1 MASEPRRESPAFSTQ
16 VRQMFDHIAPQ
27 YDLLNKLNSLGLDRH
42 WRHVLMQSVAGSR
55 PRQILDV
62 ATGTGDVAIAL
73 ARACPE
79 AQVTGMDLSREMMAV
94 GVRKV
99 EAAGLADRIGFGVGD
114 ALDIDLP
121 DEAVDAVTCA
131 FGVRNF
137 ASLEQGYREF
147 ARVLRPGGVVAVLE
161 LTEPE
166 SGLLH
171 AGYRLYTRLY
181 LRRMAQRY
189 SDDPEAYDYLLHSIA
204 RVPARERMTA
214 LMEQAGLEQCR
225 YHIFF
230 PGVCG
235 LYLARKGDT
244 H

>member
-42 WRHVLMQSVAGSR
+42 WRQVLVQSVAGSR

-147 ARVLRPGGVVAVLE
+147 ARVLRPGGIVAVLE

-171 AGYRLYTRLY
+171 TGYRLYTRLY

-189 SDDPEAYDYLLHSIA
+189 SEDPEAYDYLLHSIA
-204 RVPARERMTA
+204 RVPSRERMTA
-214 LMEQAGLEQCR
+214 LMEQAGLEQCHYR
-225 YHIFF
+225 IFF

-244 H
+244 R

>member
-42 WRHVLMQSVAGSR
+42 WRQVLVQSVAGSH

-114 ALDIDLP
+114 ALNIDLP

-147 ARVLRPGGVVAVLE
+147 ARVLRPGGIVAVLE

-171 AGYRLYTRLY
+171 TGYRLYTRLY

-189 SDDPEAYDYLLHSIA
+189 SEDPEAYDYLLHSIA
-204 RVPARERMTA
+204 RVPSRERMTA
-214 LMEQAGLEQCR
+214 LMEQAGLEQCHYR
-225 YHIFF
+225 IFF

-244 H
+244 R

>member
-42 WRHVLMQSVAGSR
+42 WRHVLVQSVAGSR

-73 ARACPE
+73 AHACPV

-147 ARVLRPGGVVAVLE
+147 ARVLRPGGIVAVLE

-171 AGYRLYTRLY
+171 TGYRLYTRLY

-189 SDDPEAYDYLLHSIA
+189 SEDPEAYDYLLHSIA
-204 RVPARERMTA
+204 RVPSRERMTA

-225 YHIFF
+225 YRIFF

-244 H
+244 R

>member
-42 WRHVLMQSVAGSR
+42 WRQVLVQSVAGSH

-73 ARACPE
+73 AHACPE

-147 ARVLRPGGVVAVLE
+147 ARVLRPGGIVAVLE

-171 AGYRLYTRLY
+171 TGYRLYTRLY

-189 SDDPEAYDYLLHSIA
+189 SEDPEAYDYLLHSIA
-204 RVPARERMTA
+204 RVPSRERMTA
-214 LMEQAGLEQCR
+214 LMEQAGLEQCHYR
-225 YHIFF
+225 IFF

-235 LYLARKGDT
+235 LYLARKLGAR
-244 H
+244 

>member
-1 MASEPRRESPAFSTQ
+1 MASEPKRESPAFPTQ
-16 VRQMFDHIAPQ
+16 IRLMFDQIAPQ

-42 WRHVLMQSVAGSR
+42 WRQVLVQAVAGTH

-62 ATGTGDVAIAL
+62 AIAL
-73 ARACPE
+73 AHACPE
-79 AQVTGMDLSREMMAV
+79 AQITGMDLSREMMAV

-137 ASLEQGYREF
+137 ASLEQGFREF
-147 ARVLRPGGVVAVLE
+147 ARVLTPGGIVAVLE

-189 SDDPEAYDYLLHSIA
+189 SDDPEAYDYLLHSVA

-214 LMEQAGLEQCR
+214 LMEQAGLEQCHYR
-225 YHIFF
+225 IFF

-235 LYLARKGDT
+235 LYVARKA
-244 H
+244 

>member
-1 MASEPRRESPAFSTQ
+1 MASEPRRESPAFPTQ
-16 VRQMFDHIAPQ
+16 IRQMFDQIAPR
-27 YDLLNKLNSLGLDRH
+27 YDLLNKLNSLGLDRY
-42 WRHVLMQSVAGSR
+42 WRRVLVQAVAGTH

-79 AQVTGMDLSREMMAV
+79 AQITGMDLSWEMMAV

-137 ASLEQGYREF
+137 ASLEQGFREF
-147 ARVLRPGGVVAVLE
+147 ARVLTPGGIVAVLE

-171 AGYRLYTRLY
+171 TGYRLYTRLY

-189 SDDPEAYDYLLHSIA
+189 SDDPEAYDYLLHSVA
-204 RVPARERMTA
+204 RVPAREQMTA
-214 LMEQAGLEQCR
+214 LMEQAGLEQCHYR
-225 YHIFF
+225 IFF

-235 LYLARKGDT
+235 LYVARKA
-244 H
+244 

>member
-1 MASEPRRESPAFSTQ
+1 MASEPRRESPAFPTQ
-16 VRQMFDHIAPQ
+16 IRQMFDQIAPR
-27 YDLLNKLNSLGLDRH
+27 YDLLNKLNSLGLDRY
-42 WRHVLMQSVAGSR
+42 WRRVLVQAVAGTH

-79 AQVTGMDLSREMMAV
+79 AQITGMDLSREMMAV

-99 EAAGLADRIGFGVGD
+99 EAVGLADRIGFGVGD

-137 ASLEQGYREF
+137 ASLEQGFREF
-147 ARVLRPGGVVAVLE
+147 ARVLTPGGIVAVLE

-171 AGYRLYTRLY
+171 TGYRLYTRLY

-189 SDDPEAYDYLLHSIA
+189 SDEPEAYDYLLHSVA
-204 RVPARERMTA
+204 RVPAREQMTA
-214 LMEQAGLEQCR
+214 LMEQD
-225 YHIFF
+225 
-230 PGVCG
+230 
-235 LYLARKGDT
+235 RKSVV
-244 H
+244 

>member
-1 MASEPRRESPAFSTQ
+1 MASEPRRESPAFPTQ
-16 VRQMFDHIAPQ
+16 IRQMFDQIAPR
-27 YDLLNKLNSLGLDRH
+27 YDLLNKLNSLSLDRY
-42 WRHVLMQSVAGSR
+42 WRRMLVQAVAGTH

-73 ARACPE
+73 AHACPE
-79 AQVTGMDLSREMMAV
+79 AQITGMDLSREMMAV

-99 EAAGLADRIGFGVGD
+99 EAAGLADRIVFGVGD

-121 DEAVDAVTCA
+121 DEAVDAVSCA

-137 ASLEQGYREF
+137 ASLEQGFREF
-147 ARVLRPGGVVAVLE
+147 ARVLTSGGTVAVLE

-166 SGLLH
+166 RGILH

-189 SDDPEAYDYLLHSIA
+189 SDDPEAYDYLLHSVA
-204 RVPARERMTA
+204 RVPAREQMTA
-214 LMEQAGLEQCR
+214 LMEQAGLEQCHYR
-225 YHIFF
+225 IFF

-235 LYLARKGDT
+235 LYVARKA
-244 H
+244 

>member
-27 YDLLNKLNSLGLDRH
+27 YDLLNKLNSLGLDRY
-42 WRHVLMQSVAGSR
+42 WRHVLVQSVAGSR

-137 ASLEQGYREF
+137 ASIEQGYREF
-147 ARVLRPGGVVAVLE
+147 ARVLRPGGIVAVLE

-171 AGYRLYTRLY
+171 TGYRLYTRLY

-189 SDDPEAYDYLLHSIA
+189 SEDPEAYDYLLHSIA
-204 RVPARERMTA
+204 RVPSRERMTA
-214 LMEQAGLEQCR
+214 LMEQAGLEQCHYR
-225 YHIFF
+225 IFF

-244 H
+244 R

>member
-42 WRHVLMQSVAGSR
+42 WRHVLVQSVAGSR

-161 LTEPE
+161 LTEPKR
-166 SGLLH
+166 GLLH

-189 SDDPEAYDYLLHSIA
+189 SEDPEAYDYLLHSIA
-204 RVPARERMTA
+204 RVPAREQMTA
-214 LMEQAGLEQCR
+214 LMEQAGLEQCSYR
-225 YHIFF
+225 IFF

-235 LYLARKGDT
+235 LYLARKLGT
-244 H
+244 R

>member
-1 MASEPRRESPAFSTQ
+1 MASEPRRESPAFPTQ
-16 VRQMFDHIAPQ
+16 IRQMFDQIAPR
-27 YDLLNKLNSLGLDRH
+27 YDLLNKLNSLGLDRY
-42 WRHVLMQSVAGSR
+42 WRRVLVQAVAGTH

-79 AQVTGMDLSREMMAV
+79 AQITGMDLSREMMAV

-99 EAAGLADRIGFGVGD
+99 EAVGLADRIGFGVGD

-137 ASLEQGYREF
+137 ASLEQGFREF
-147 ARVLRPGGVVAVLE
+147 ARVLTPGGIVAVLE

-171 AGYRLYTRLY
+171 TGYRLYTRLY

-189 SDDPEAYDYLLHSIA
+189 SDDPEAYDYLLHSVA
-204 RVPARERMTA
+204 RVPAREQMTA
-214 LMEQAGLEQCR
+214 LMEQAGLEQCHYR
-225 YHIFF
+225 IFF

-235 LYLARKGDT
+235 LYVARKA
-244 H
+244 

>member
-42 WRHVLMQSVAGSR
+42 WRHVLVQSVAGSR

-73 ARACPE
+73 AHACPV

-147 ARVLRPGGVVAVLE
+147 ARVLRPGGIVAVLE

-171 AGYRLYTRLY
+171 TGYRLYTRLY

-189 SDDPEAYDYLLHSIA
+189 SEDPEAYDYLLHSIA
-204 RVPARERMTA
+204 RVPSRERMTA
-214 LMEQAGLEQCR
+214 LMEQAGLEQCHYR
-225 YHIFF
+225 IFF

-235 LYLARKGDT
+235 LYLARKLGAR
-244 H
+244 

>member
-42 WRHVLMQSVAGSR
+42 WRHVLVQSVAGSR

-73 ARACPE
+73 AHACPV

-147 ARVLRPGGVVAVLE
+147 ARVLRPGGIVAVLE

-171 AGYRLYTRLY
+171 TGYRLYTRLY

-189 SDDPEAYDYLLHSIA
+189 SEDPEAYDYLLHSIA
-204 RVPARERMTA
+204 RVPSRERMTA
-214 LMEQAGLEQCR
+214 LMEQAGLEQCHYR
-225 YHIFF
+225 IFF

-244 H
+244 R

>member
-1 MASEPRRESPAFSTQ
+1 MASEPSRESPAFPTQ
-16 VRQMFDHIAPQ
+16 IRQMFDQIAPR
-27 YDLLNKLNSLGLDRH
+27 YDLLNKLNSLGLDRY
-42 WRHVLMQSVAGSR
+42 WRRVLVQTVAGTH

-79 AQVTGMDLSREMMAV
+79 AQFTGMDLSREMMAV

-137 ASLEQGYREF
+137 ASLEQGFREF
-147 ARVLRPGGVVAVLE
+147 SRVLTPGGRERADDCAHGAGRAGAVPL
-161 LTEPE
+161 P
-166 SGLLH
+166 
-171 AGYRLYTRLY
+171 
-181 LRRMAQRY
+181 
-189 SDDPEAYDYLLHSIA
+189 YLLPRRLRALRSTQGV
-204 RVPARERMTA
+204 VPGNKKSCPPLGAS
-214 LMEQAGLEQCR
+214 
-225 YHIFF
+225 
-230 PGVCG
+230 V
-235 LYLARKGDT
+235 
-244 H
+244 

>member
-1 MASEPRRESPAFSTQ
+1 MASEPRRESPAFPTQ
-16 VRQMFDHIAPQ
+16 IRQMFDQIAPR
-27 YDLLNKLNSLGLDRH
+27 YDLLNKLNSLGLDRY
-42 WRHVLMQSVAGSR
+42 WRRVLVQAVAGTH

-73 ARACPE
+73 AHACPE
-79 AQVTGMDLSREMMAV
+79 AQITGMDLSREMMAV

-99 EAAGLADRIGFGVGD
+99 EAAGLADRIVFGVGD

-121 DEAVDAVTCA
+121 EEAVDMVTCA

-137 ASLEQGYREF
+137 ASLEQGFREF
-147 ARVLRPGGVVAVLE
+147 ARVLTPGGTVAVLE

-166 SGLLH
+166 RGILH

-181 LRRMAQRY
+181 LRRVAQRY
-189 SDDPEAYDYLLHSIA
+189 SDDPEAYDYLLHSVGL
-204 RVPARERMTA
+204 VPARKRMAA
-214 LMEQAGLEQCR
+214 LMEQAGLEQCH
-225 YHIFF
+225 YSIFF

-235 LYLARKGDT
+235 LYLAHKA
-244 H
+244 

>member
-27 YDLLNKLNSLGLDRH
+27 YDLLNKLNSLGLDRY
-42 WRHVLMQSVAGSR
+42 WRHVLVQSVAGSR

-161 LTEPE
+161 LTEP
-166 SGLLH
+166 
-171 AGYRLYTRLY
+171 
-181 LRRMAQRY
+181 
-189 SDDPEAYDYLLHSIA
+189 
-204 RVPARERMTA
+204 
-214 LMEQAGLEQCR
+214 
-225 YHIFF
+225 
-230 PGVCG
+230 
-235 LYLARKGDT
+235 
-244 H
+244 

>member
-1 MASEPRRESPAFSTQ
+1 MPSEPRRESPAFPTQ
-16 VRQMFDHIAPQ
+16 IRQMFDQIAPR
-27 YDLLNKLNSLGLDRH
+27 YDLLNKLNSLGLDRY
-42 WRHVLMQSVAGSR
+42 WRRVLVQAVAGTH

-73 ARACPE
+73 AHACPE
-79 AQVTGMDLSREMMAV
+79 AQITGMDLSREMMAV

-99 EAAGLADRIGFGVGD
+99 EVAGLADRIGFGVGD

-137 ASLEQGYREF
+137 ASLEQGFREF
-147 ARVLRPGGVVAVLE
+147 ARVLTPGGIVAVLE

-171 AGYRLYTRLY
+171 TGYRLYTRLY

-189 SDDPEAYDYLLHSIA
+189 SDDPEAYDYLLHSVA
-204 RVPARERMTA
+204 CVPARERMTA
-214 LMEQAGLEQCR
+214 LMERAGLEQCHYR
-225 YHIFF
+225 IFF

-235 LYLARKGDT
+235 LYVARKA
-244 H
+244 

>member
-1 MASEPRRESPAFSTQ
+1 MPSEPRRESPAFPTQ
-16 VRQMFDHIAPQ
+16 IRQMFDHIAPQ
-27 YDLLNKLNSLGLDRH
+27 YDLLNKLNSLGLDRY
-42 WRHVLMQSVAGSR
+42 WRRVLVQAVAGTH

-73 ARACPE
+73 AHACPE
-79 AQVTGMDLSREMMAV
+79 AQITGMDLSREMMAV

-99 EAAGLADRIGFGVGD
+99 EAAGLEDRIGFGVGD

-137 ASLEQGYREF
+137 ASLEQGFREF
-147 ARVLRPGGVVAVLE
+147 ARVLTPGGIVAVLE

-171 AGYRLYTRLY
+171 TGYRLYTRLY

-189 SDDPEAYDYLLHSIA
+189 SDDPKAYDYLLHSVA
-204 RVPARERMTA
+204 RVPAREQMTA
-214 LMEQAGLEQCR
+214 LMEQAGLEQCHYR
-225 YHIFF
+225 IFF

-235 LYLARKGDT
+235 LYVARKV
-244 H
+244 

>member
-1 MASEPRRESPAFSTQ
+1 MPSEPRRESPAFPAQ
-16 VRQMFDHIAPQ
+16 IRQMFDQIAPQ
-27 YDLLNKLNSLGLDRH
+27 YDLLNKLNSLGLDRY
-42 WRHVLMQSVAGSR
+42 WRRVLVQAVAGTH

-79 AQVTGMDLSREMMAV
+79 AQITGMDLSREMMAV

-131 FGVRNF
+131 LGVRNF
-137 ASLEQGYREF
+137 ASLEQGFREF
-147 ARVLRPGGVVAVLE
+147 ARVLTPGGIVAVLE

-171 AGYRLYTRLY
+171 TGYRLYTRLY
-181 LRRMAQRY
+181 LRRMAQHY
-189 SDDPEAYDYLLHSIA
+189 SDDPEAYDYLLHSVA
-204 RVPARERMTA
+204 RVPAREWMTA
-214 LMEQAGLEQCR
+214 LMEQAGLEQCHYR
-225 YHIFF
+225 IFF

-235 LYLARKGDT
+235 LYVARKA
-244 H
+244 